1 MSDFDD
7 ANSLEAPIATAVLAH
22 IVRSI
27 VDDADA
33 VNVTS
38 GPAGRQDPPR
48 GCVGPGDLGRV
59 IGRRGRTAQ
68 SIRTVVRAAATTTM
82 LMSTSTL
89 STPEQFAPQFCA

>member
-1 MSDFDD
+1 VSDFDD

-38 GPAGRQDPPR
+38 GPGKGDKVLAILVALSAVVAVLHRAFAQLSAQRQ
-48 GCVGPGDLGRV
+48 
-59 IGRRGRTAQ
+59 Q
-68 SIRTVVRAAATTTM
+68 TTM

-89 STPEQFAPQFCA
+89 STPEQFAP